1 MEADISGTQRK
12 ILTSSVRPARTDHG
26 DQGIP
31 LQDGKSLPFVVE
43 RGWSAPAGTYPEA
56 FYIVDP
62 KTDEVLY
69 ESPVRETAIWGLQ
82 ALTDLRSEI
91 TDHITLKPGQYQIVF
106 SLGGFRG
113 GELEVEAFEVADEA
127 A

>member
-1 MEADISGTQRK
+1 MEADINGTQRK
-12 ILTSSVRPARTDHG
+12 ILTSSVRPVRPNQGDH
-26 DQGIP
+26 GIP

-69 ESPVRETAIWGLQ
+69 ESPVREQAIWGLQ
-82 ALTDLRSEI
+82 ALTDLSDEV
-91 TDHITLKPGQYQIVF
+91 TDHITLEAGQYQIVF

-113 GELEVEAFEVADEA
+113 GEIEVEAFEVADEA

>member
-12 ILTSSVRPARTDHG
+12 TLTSSVRPAQISHG
-26 DQGIP
+26 ETGIP
-31 LQDGKSLPFVVE
+31 LQDGKTLPFIVE

-62 KTDEVLY
+62 KTSEVLY
-69 ESPVRETAIWGLQ
+69 ESAVRERDIWGLQ
-82 ALTDLRSEI
+82 ALTDVRDEVDGQI
-91 TDHITLKPGQYQIVF
+91 NLKPGQYQIVF
-106 SLGGFRG
+106 SLGGARG
-113 GELEVEAFEVADEA
+113 GELDVEAFEVAEEA